1 MVVLQCREPRLH
13 SETLTATAAGH
24 RGPDNQ
30 GSAVA
35 YIVLLED
42 YKDVAEIMCDALRSE
57 GHRCFVIRSKRSAER
72 FLSRVRPDLVIVDCL
87 LIGGDGLEVAGQLA
101 SKAEIPVL
109 VTSGD
114 EDRAAEAER
123 AGFPCLRK
131 PFRLVD
137 LVAAV
142 SMLLTRYNQIG
153 TTPNN
158 GSFRG
163 PPADRGGLGFR

>member
-1 MVVLQCREPRLH
+1 
-13 SETLTATAAGH
+13 
-24 RGPDNQ
+24 
-30 GSAVA
+30 VA

-42 YKDVAEIMCDALRSE
+42 YEEVAEIMCDALRCE
-57 GHRCFVIRSKRSAER
+57 GHRCFVIRSQRSAER

-87 LIGGDGLEVAGQLA
+87 LIGGDGLEVAAQLA
-101 SKAEIPVL
+101 CKANIPVI

-142 SMLLTRYNQIG
+142 SMLLADNDQIG
-153 TTPNN
+153 TTASH
-158 GSFRG
+158 G
-163 PPADRGGLGFR
+163 